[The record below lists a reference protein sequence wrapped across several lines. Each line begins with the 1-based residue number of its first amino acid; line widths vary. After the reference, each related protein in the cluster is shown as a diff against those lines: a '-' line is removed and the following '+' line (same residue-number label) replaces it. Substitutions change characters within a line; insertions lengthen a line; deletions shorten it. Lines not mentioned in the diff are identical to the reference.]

1 VDAKKGLKCNGRA
14 ELRIYDVQA
23 ELRKCSSSC
32 RVSYSS
38 VVVRNRGLEELAR
51 VQNRG
56 LEDQHRVQ
64 KTKAE

>member
-1 VDAKKGLKCNGRA
+1 MIKNLIISTVH
-14 ELRIYDVQA
+14 
-23 ELRKCSSSC
+23 

-56 LEDQHRVQ
+56 LAEDQQQTGRGQ
-64 KTKAE
+64 KTKAT

>member
-1 VDAKKGLKCNGRA
+1 V
-14 ELRIYDVQA
+14 
-23 ELRKCSSSC
+23 SC

>member
-1 VDAKKGLKCNGRA
+1 LDSPFKSNPSQLQLFKGLKFF
-14 ELRIYDVQA
+14 LHP
-23 ELRKCSSSC
+23 

-56 LEDQHRVQ
+56 LEDQNRVQ